1 MENDDINLT
10 YVLGKNKVLAD
21 KFWILPHIGALGKN
35 KENGK
40 MITFKTLEVPIGEED
55 LFMHEQHG
63 TESLQLLPTLCR
75 NVNVDMVKLFIKL
88 PALQEMI
95 FPFTVQ
101 NIQMYK
107 ANDPWLIQTSL
118 SQPSLFSIRIINM

>member
-1 MENDDINLT
+1 M
-10 YVLGKNKVLAD
+10 LGKNKVLAD

-63 TESLQLLPTLCR
+63 TER
-75 NVNVDMVKLFIKL
+75 I
-88 PALQEMI
+88 
-95 FPFTVQ
+95 
-101 NIQMYK
+101 
-107 ANDPWLIQTSL
+107 TSIVTNTM
-118 SQPSLFSIRIINM
+118 S